1 VVQEGELSYEQPFR
15 VMNHAKAQN
24 EVQNLNESFR
34 RLRDEFGFDDL
45 TNYGRL
51 KEFAMAAALGHEFPG
66 EYADA
71 DAFDKDGNPVEYK
84 STVQDRI
91 NATYNG
97 ISVQPTW
104 EKQLSY
110 LREEKICKYE
120 DHFFARFPRHNL
132 EIKEMYRMDGE
143 TVLKLLLPKLK
154 RQFESQK
161 QRKDPRLGSSIGQT
175 DIQKHGT
182 RVK

>member
-1 VVQEGELSYEQPFR
+1 ME
-15 VMNHAKAQN
+15 HAKAKR
-24 EVQNLNESFR
+24 ELDKLNESFA

-51 KEFAMAAALGHEFPG
+51 KEFAMAASLGHEFPG

-71 DAFDKDGNPVEYK
+71 DAFDQDGNPVEYK

-104 EKQLSY
+104 ENQKEY
-110 LREEKICKYE
+110 LIEEKICKYP

-132 EIKEMYRMDGE
+132 EIQEMYRLGGKKVYE
-143 TVLKLLLPKLK
+143 LLLPKLR
-154 RQFESQK
+154 RQYKSKK

-175 DIQKHGT
+175 DIREHGT
-182 RVK
+182 RIV

>member
-1 VVQEGELSYEQPFR
+1 
-15 VMNHAKAQN
+15 MDHAKAQS
-24 EVQNLNESFR
+24 ELEDLNESFR

-71 DAFDKDGNPVEYK
+71 DAFDENGSPVEYK
-84 STVQDRI
+84 STVQEII

-104 EKQLSY
+104 DDQLQY
-110 LREEKICKYE
+110 LREEKICKYG
-120 DHFFARFPRHNL
+120 DHFYARFPRHNL
-132 EIKEMYRMDGE
+132 EIREMYRLDGS
-143 TVLKLLLPKLK
+143 TVLELLLPKLK
-154 RQFESQK
+154 RQFDSQK

-175 DIQKHGT
+175 DIREYGT